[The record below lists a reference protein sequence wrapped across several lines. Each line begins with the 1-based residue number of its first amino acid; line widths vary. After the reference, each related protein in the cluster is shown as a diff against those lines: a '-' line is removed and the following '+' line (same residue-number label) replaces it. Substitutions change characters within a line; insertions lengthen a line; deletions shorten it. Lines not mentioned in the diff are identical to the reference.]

1 MWEWLM
7 SIFGGDSGGGAG
19 GAGGGGS
26 KGGGEG
32 ASWTSIFKDS
42 GGGGGGQGGH
52 TGSGLDQT
60 AQASQAGMSSQAQ
73 LGSVLGQAP
82 QGGFDVSADAGNS
95 WNNILKQLL
104 AGKGSISNMRKGE
117 DVREQVLGDLY
128 GVNNL
133 NRMR

>member
-7 SIFGGDSGGGAG
+7 SMFGGESGG
-19 GAGGGGS
+19 S
-26 KGGGEG
+26 
-32 ASWTSIFKDS
+32 SS
-42 GGGGGGQGGH
+42 GGGGGGGGGGTGSLFSSIFDSGGNDQGGH
-52 TGSGLDQT
+52 AGSAHDGTGLATSVGQKGL
-60 AQASQAGMSSQAQ
+60 AE

-82 QGGFDVSADAGNS
+82 QGGFDISSADAGS
-95 WNNILKQLL
+95 SVSTLLKQLM
-104 AGKGSISNMRKGE
+104 AGKGSMSNMRKGA

>member
-7 SIFGGDSGGGAG
+7 SMFGGESGG
-19 GAGGGGS
+19 S
-26 KGGGEG
+26 
-32 ASWTSIFKDS
+32 SS
-42 GGGGGGQGGH
+42 GGGGGGGGGTGSLFASIFDSGGNDQGGH
-52 TGSGLDQT
+52 AGSALDGTGLATSVGQKGL
-60 AQASQAGMSSQAQ
+60 AE

-95 WNNILKQLL
+95 WNSILKQLL
-104 AGKGSISNMRKGE
+104 AGKGAISNMRKGE